1 MSETS
6 LSDATS
12 SEHFNRAAAALKA
25 AERDAHAAIDSAVDG
40 LASVYGETKPL
51 LARVGKQAR
60 GYVNDGYDAARQQA
74 AALRERSAAA
84 VDSTRGYVRD
94 EPVTLQGWDG
104 YALDIEDAEGAIV
117 MMRTY
122 IVKDRLYRMLVT
134 AKYDTTT
141 RAAATRF
148 LDSLRLSET
157 RQ

>member
-6 LSDATS
+6 LSNAAATS
-12 SEHFNRAAAALKA
+12 SDHFNRAAASLKA
-25 AERDAHAAIDSAVDG
+25 AERDARTAIDSAVDG

-94 EPVTLQGWDG
+94 EPVKSL
-104 YALDIEDAEGAIV
+104 LI
-117 MMRTY
+117 
-122 IVKDRLYRMLVT
+122 
-134 AKYDTTT
+134 
-141 RAAATRF
+141 AAAVGATVIALVELVRIRR
-148 LDSLRLSET
+148 SR
-157 RQ
+157 